1 MTKGS
6 LPMSLLWEEMI
17 EHCAQ
22 FVDEFNREVERP
34 LTRAQAVA
42 EMQKS
47 FPSLKRWQAR

>member
-1 MTKGS
+1 M
-6 LPMSLLWEEMI
+6 EEMI

-22 FVDEFNREVERP
+22 FVDEFNREVERK
-34 LTRAQAVA
+34 LTREQAMT